1 MWYFTVGPSQVYP
14 TIPTYLQAAVA
25 EGVMSLSHRSSEFS
39 ALYRETQNRLR
50 QLLGIPTDHRIFFL
64 ASANEAWE
72 RIIQNTVAR
81 VSAHYVHDAFGKRFA
96 QIATELDKH
105 PLSFTYSPETC
116 IDLDHI
122 TVPTEAELLCFTHNE
137 SSTGAMLDIQKIHE
151 VKKAHPD
158 KLIALDAVSSLPYPD
173 IDYTLIDMV
182 YASVQK
188 GFGLP
193 AGMAILIAS
202 PAAVAKS
209 QQLLTS
215 GASIGSYHN
224 FMTLAAFDDKGQ
236 TPETPNVLGIYL
248 LHQVL
253 GDMCIQGIKSIRTQ
267 IDEKALLLSQAI
279 DAHPLLTHTIPT
291 PADRSRTTPVV
302 AVQGGSAKLIE
313 HLARHGYLVGEGY
326 GDQKDTHIRI
336 ANFPAHT
343 KDQVLQLIREME
355 KYSL

>member
-1 MWYFTVGPSQVYP
+1 MIYFTVGPSQVYP
-14 TIPTYLQAAVA
+14 TIPTHLQAAVA
-25 EGVMSLSHRSSEFS
+25 EGVMSLSHRSGEFS

-50 QLLGIPTDHRIFFL
+50 QLLGIPADHRIFFL

-72 RIIQNTVAR
+72 RIIQNTVAQ

-96 QIATELDKH
+96 QIAAELGKH
-105 PLSFTYSPETC
+105 PLSFTYPPESC

-122 TVPTEAELLCFTHNE
+122 TVPSEAELLCFTHNE
-137 SSTGAMLDIQKIHE
+137 SSTGATLDIQKIHE

-173 IDYTLIDMV
+173 IDYSLVDIA

-202 PAAVAKS
+202 PAAIAKS
-209 QQLLTS
+209 QQLLAS
-215 GASIGSYHN
+215 GASVGSYHS
-224 FMTLAAFDDKGQ
+224 FPTLVAFDDKGQ
-236 TPETPNVLGIYL
+236 TPETPNVLGLYL

-253 GDMCIQGIKSIRTQ
+253 GDMCAQGIESIRTQ
-267 IDEKALLLSQAI
+267 TEEKASLLSHAI
-279 DAHPLLTHTIPT
+279 DAHPLLSHAIASL
-291 PADRSRTTPVV
+291 ADRSCTTPVV
-302 AVQGGSAKLIE
+302 AVRGGSAKLIM
-313 HLARHGYLVGEGY
+313 HLASHGFAVGEGY
-326 GDQKDTHIRI
+326 GGQKDTHIRI

-343 KDQVLQLIREME
+343 KDQVLQLISAME